1 MEASDSPLPRL
12 LPEVGG
18 PWSRWPDP
26 SKGGAV
32 ARTSSAPH
40 GQRPLDRTVRPVKLK
55 PHDPLSIATEVTRYA
70 ARLREA
76 QRPGECI
83 TVSAAQV
90 RAAIWPRQTD
100 GLAAGEL
107 RAIEQLCWATL
118 LVLGF
123 EPGTRGNNPT
133 TRQKNNVL
141 RLPAAVHASAARAS
155 PSSAVL
161 EPVQPTSTEPVE
173 LDHTGPN
180 GTARTQRWL
189 TAEKRARSGYT
200 AT

>member
-1 MEASDSPLPRL
+1 MDASDSPLPGL
-12 LPEVGG
+12 LPEVAG

-26 SKGGAV
+26 SKGGTVKRALV
-32 ARTSSAPH
+32 AH
-40 GQRPLDRTVRPVKLK
+40 GHRATDRAARPPKLK

-90 RAAIWPRQTD
+90 RAAIWPRQID
-100 GLAAGEL
+100 GLAAGQL

-133 TRQKNNVL
+133 TRQKINVL
-141 RLPAAVHASAARAS
+141 RLPAAGHPSAACAS

-161 EPVQPTSTEPVE
+161 EPVQPTSTEPVK